1 MDCILKAHKTVLCN
15 VVVKMAIIFLVAKSK
30 KLYWIFE

>member
-15 VVVKMAIIFLVAKSK
+15 VVVKMAIIFLIA
-30 KLYWIFE
+30 